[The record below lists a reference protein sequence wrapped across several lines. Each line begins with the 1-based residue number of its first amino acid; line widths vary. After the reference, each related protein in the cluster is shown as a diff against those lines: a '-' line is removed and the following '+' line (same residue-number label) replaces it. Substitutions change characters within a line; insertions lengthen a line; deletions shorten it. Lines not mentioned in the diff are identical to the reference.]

1 MSPDV
6 RIAAARIEKEASAH
20 RTPQALK
27 SLGIV
32 YLVMGD
38 INRAV
43 PVLEEAA
50 DQPSSDPRILSD
62 LSAAYLVRA
71 AHNNQP
77 QDYAKALA
85 ATERAAK
92 TDPRVAEALFNRAL
106 ALEALSLRE
115 QAREAWQEDPEG
127 RLEVRMGRRGPDSPE
142 GNDGF
147 VYFADDRRAA
157 RS

>member
-6 RIAAARIEKEASAH
+6 RIAAARIEKEAIAH
-20 RTPQALK
+20 RTPQTLK
-27 SLGIV
+27 SLGIA

-50 DQPSSDPRILSD
+50 DQRSSDPRILSD

-77 QDYAKALA
+77 QDFAKALA

-115 QAREAWQEDPEG
+115 QAREAWQEYLRVDSKSGWAEEA
-127 RLEVRMGRRGPDSPE
+127 RTHLKAMTDSSTSDDRRGPR
-142 GNDGF
+142 G
-147 VYFADDRRAA
+147 
-157 RS
+157 